1 MEHTAASDLGEGCA
15 SYLACWIRR
24 RGRNSEGRR
33 GWQGQRGRGLG
44 SRTDEAARP
53 ARAPVEGSLA
63 RGAGWER
70 ACGRPPPCRSR
81 PPPCAGAAL
90 PRSRRPASSGPAV
103 ALAVADGGL
112 ASGQSRRRGLAD
124 SRSLAV
130 ARRRLRST
138 DSRDADAGCGP
149 TAADEGLRGEGSYF
163 RQYILGFLSW
173 AFSGLHIRAPMEYP
187 RVKNRV
193 RPKPAEF
200 RVSEPANPW
209 AKNRHQNR
217 DPRTRNP
224 RISAP
229 NPIRCH
235 F

>member
-1 MEHTAASDLGEGCA
+1 MP

-24 RGRNSEGRR
+24 RGQNSEGRR

-44 SRTDEAARP
+44 SRTDEATRP

-103 ALAVADGGL
+103 ADGGL
-112 ASGQSRRRGLAD
+112 ASGQSRRRGLAVCR
-124 SRSLAV
+124 SRATPAAVYGLA
-130 ARRRLRST
+130 

-149 TAADEGLRGEGSYF
+149 AAADEGLSGEGSYF

-173 AFSGLHIRAPMEYP
+173 AFSGLHIRGPDG
-187 RVKNRV
+187 
-193 RPKPAEF
+193 
-200 RVSEPANPW
+200 VSTGE
-209 AKNRHQNR
+209 K
-217 DPRTRNP
+217 
-224 RISAP
+224 
-229 NPIRCH
+229 
-235 F
+235 